1 MVKQYVSTPT
11 SETLEIKRS
20 KFITFVLPYHQFDT
34 VMKKLK
40 EEHPKGR
47 HFVYA
52 YRYLNEFDQ
61 IVENQSDDGEPK
73 GSSGK
78 PTLSVLRGAEL
89 INSAVIIV
97 RYFGGIKLGVGGLV
111 RAYSDATNLAISTS
125 KLLIYRKLKRL
136 KVTVS
141 YSNLGKVEH
150 CLKGFELENIQKN
163 FMAEGVILSLD
174 LAEENVVN
182 LKELIKDYA
191 EVELE

>member
-1 MVKQYVSTPT
+1 MVKQYVRTTT
-11 SETLEIKRS
+11 SETLEVKRS
-20 KFITFVLPYHQFDT
+20 KFITFVLPYSQFEE

-61 IVENQSDDGEPK
+61 VVENQSDDGEPK

-78 PTLSVLRGAEL
+78 PTLAAVRGAEL

-111 RAYSDATNLAISTS
+111 RAYSDATNLAINSAELLPYK
-125 KLLIYRKLKRL
+125 KLMRL
-136 KVTVS
+136 CLVVS
-141 YSNLGKVEH
+141 YSNLKKVEH
-150 CLKGFELENIQKN
+150 CLKEFEVEDLSKE
-163 FMAEGVILSLD
+163 FLGESVTLSLH
-174 LAEENVVN
+174 LAEEKIVE
-182 LKELIKDYA
+182 LKKLVKDYA